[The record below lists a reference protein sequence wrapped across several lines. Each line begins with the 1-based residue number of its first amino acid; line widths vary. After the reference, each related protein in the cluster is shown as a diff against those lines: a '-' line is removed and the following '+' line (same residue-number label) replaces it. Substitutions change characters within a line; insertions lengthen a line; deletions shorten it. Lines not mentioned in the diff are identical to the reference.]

1 MTGRAILHVDMD
13 AFYASVEAHD
23 DPSLAGRPL
32 LVGGT
37 GGRGVVAAASYEA
50 RRFGIHSA
58 MPMREALRRCPQA
71 VCVRPRMARYKEVS
85 HEVFAVF
92 GEFTNLV
99 QGLSLD
105 EAFLDVTGSQ
115 SLHGSPEEMA
125 REIKRRIRLRTGLTA
140 SVGVAP
146 NKLLAKLAS
155 EMNKPDGLTVI
166 RAGDARG
173 LLDPMPVGRLFGI
186 GRKTAARLEQQ
197 GIHTLGQLRVAPEA
211 VLWPLFGHDTRKMRD
226 RAAGIDERPVLPDVE
241 EQQVSHEE
249 TFETDIADRAELF
262 GHLASIADR
271 TAERLRAKGLQA
283 GLVAIKVRQRDFT
296 TFTRQKSFSPPT
308 DETRFIVG
316 VATALLEA
324 WFEEHPRAA
333 LRLLGVGV
341 GHLTP
346 ADQLDLF
353 AAQPPGRDR
362 PGLDKAL
369 DGIRSRFG
377 AAAVRRGTTL
387 RRGES

>member
-23 DPSLAGRPL
+23 DPSLAGKPL

-50 RRFGIHSA
+50 RRFGIYSA

-71 VCVRPRMARYKEVS
+71 VCVRPRMARYQEVS
-85 HEVFAVF
+85 REVFAVF
-92 GEFTNLV
+92 GEFSDLV

-115 SLHGSPEEMA
+115 SLHGTPEAMA

-155 EMNKPDGLTVI
+155 EMDKPDGLRVI
-166 RAGDARG
+166 RAEEVRS

-186 GRKTAARLEQQ
+186 GRKTAARLEEQ
-197 GIHTLGQLRVAPEA
+197 GICTLGQLRTAPEP
-211 VLWPLFGHDTRKMRD
+211 VLRALFGRDARKMRD
-226 RAAGIDERPVLPDVE
+226 RAAGIDERPVEPDVE

-249 TFETDIADRAELF
+249 TFESDIADRGALL
-262 GHLASIADR
+262 GHLARLADR
-271 TAERLRAKGLQA
+271 TAARLRAKGLRA
-283 GLVAIKVRQRDFT
+283 SLVAIKVRQHDFT
-296 TFTRQKSFSPPT
+296 TITRQRSFSPPT
-308 DETRFIVG
+308 DETRLIVE
-316 VATALLEA
+316 VATRLLQT
-324 WFEEHPRAA
+324 WLDEHPRAA
-333 LRLLGVGV
+333 LRLLGVGA
-341 GHLTP
+341 GHLSP

-353 AAQPPGRDR
+353 GGRQEDGR
-362 PGLDKAL
+362 PGLDQAL

-377 AAAVRRGTTL
+377 TAAVRRGTTL
-387 RRGES
+387 RHGKD